1 MGSTIEWPEDTSPC
15 EGSGGM
21 TECIVTVPGTIG
33 YIDSGHGHT
42 ENLNEIELQNA
53 DGNYLSSKEASAK
66 GGIGAAAGAVPESAD
81 MDFGTV
87 DLLNRVSVS
96 GA

>member
-1 MGSTIEWPEDTSPC
+1 
-15 EGSGGM
+15 M

-53 DGNYLSSKEASAK
+53 DGNYISSKQAAAK
-66 GGIGAAAGAVPESAD
+66 GGIGAAAGEVPESAD
-81 MDFGTV
+81 MDFGSV
-87 DLLNRVSVS
+87 NLLNRVSTFKSHECSLVA
-96 GA
+96 G